1 MRTLK
6 YILSILML
14 SLVSCSDEPKYS
26 DDLPVRQLM
35 QAICEYESNWIITPA
50 NPPEYLI
57 INSARDMEDLPE
69 GTLAEASRYV
79 YSKVDFAKYTLIVV
93 TSVIYCEPKHDDDD
107 WNWAMAYVDF
117 KKGYLLHIRYGDSS
131 VFQNAL
137 HTEKCKIQFS
147 FTTDKIPS
155 DTKLTLTESMV
166 TTK

>member
-1 MRTLK
+1 MRILK
-6 YILSILML
+6 YLLSILIL
-14 SLVSCSDEPKYS
+14 SFVSCSDEPKS
-26 DDLPVRQLM
+26 TNDLPVRQFM

-93 TSVIYCEPKHDDDD
+93 TSVIYCEPAPDDHE
-107 WNWAMAYVDF
+107 WNRAMAYFDF
-117 KKGYLLHIRYGDSS
+117 KKGYLLNIRYQDCS
-131 VFQNAL
+131 VMPNAL
-137 HTEKCKIQFS
+137 HTQKCKIQFF

-155 DTKLTLTESMV
+155 DTKITLTESMV